1 MMYKENSVM
10 SEENKNIQEIEEQE
24 SSIDFGK
31 IFGDLKKHKKLY
43 YKVLPIAF
51 LIAAIYSL
59 SLPNFYKCE
68 VIMSPELSTRRST
81 NSLSTLASSLG
92 INMGSAMAGNSEA
105 LFPTVYPEL
114 MNSVA
119 FHTTLF
125 NVKVHRDKEN
135 KVMTYYD
142 YLLKEQKAPWWSEAI
157 GGTMKFIV
165 GLFAGE
171 KKKEKTEIDPFR
183 LTKKQMAIVKS
194 MRKRIVC
201 DVDKKTMMITID
213 VTDQDPLIAATM
225 ADSVQKRLQDFITE
239 YRTKKA
245 RNDFEYAK
253 KIYNETKER
262 YDKARHKYAYF
273 SDANRRVF
281 LETVR
286 SEQTNLSNELSI
298 QYQVYAQASAQM
310 QQAEAD
316 VQRET
321 PAFAIL
327 QPATVPVQKAGPAR
341 AKMCLIFLFLAF
353 LGTSVWILYKEDDL
367 KQLLGMS

>member
-1 MMYKENSVM
+1 M
-10 SEENKNIQEIEEQE
+10 SEENKNIQELQEE
-24 SSIDFGK
+24 SSIDFRK
-31 IFGDLKKHKKLY
+31 IFEDLKKHKKLY
-43 YKVLPIAF
+43 FKVLPIAF
-51 LIAAIYSL
+51 VMAAIYSL
-59 SLPNFYKCE
+59 GLPNYYKCE
-68 VIMSPELSTRRST
+68 VIMSPELSTRRSS
-81 NSLSTLASSLG
+81 NSLATLASSMG
-92 INMGSAMAGNSEA
+92 INLSQGMAGNSEA

-114 MNSVA
+114 INSVT
-119 FHTTLF
+119 FHTSLF
-125 NVKVHRDKEN
+125 NIKVHRDKE
-135 KVMTYYD
+135 KKEISFYD

-157 GGTMKFIV
+157 SGTMKFIG
-165 GLFAGE
+165 GLFGGE
-171 KKKEKTEIDPFR
+171 KKKKSETDIDPFR

-201 DVDKKTMMITID
+201 DVDKKTMMITIT

-225 ADSVQKRLQDFITE
+225 ADSVQQRLQDFITE

-245 RNDFEYAK
+245 RNDYEYTK
-253 KIYNETKER
+253 KIYYETKAR
-262 YDKARHKYAYF
+262 YDKARHKYANF

-286 SEQTNLSNELSI
+286 SEQTNLSNELNI

-341 AKMCLIFLFLAF
+341 AKMCLIFVFLAF
-353 LGTSVWILYKEDDL
+353 LGTSVYILHKEDDL
-367 KQLLGMS
+367 KQLLGLS